1 MLFFFQTDTKNI
13 IMKPESTKRSC
24 SLTLK
29 NIFRH
34 MMENGYNPSFEHTHI
49 QFELGDDTAVVEYN
63 EGLMSVRLFF
73 SIDED
78 EYDLFLEASN
88 MAMLKSSA
96 VKIAVLD
103 NMTDLMFSCEFL
115 CENIRDF
122 KRFLPQSV
130 DRLKDALNT
139 HKDEMRRLIIASGVA
154 SATIPATDSSMAGI
168 GKRKIIS

>member
-1 MLFFFQTDTKNI
+1 
-13 IMKPESTKRSC
+13 
-24 SLTLK
+24 
-29 NIFRH
+29 

-139 HKDEMRRLIIASGVA
+139 HKDEMRRLIIASGVV
-154 SATIPATDSSMAGI
+154 SATIPATDSFMAGI

>member
-1 MLFFFQTDTKNI
+1 
-13 IMKPESTKRSC
+13 MKPESTKRRC

-34 MMENGYNPSFEHTHI
+34 MMESGYNPSFEHTHI

-103 NMTDLMFSCEFL
+103 NLTDLMFSCEVL

-122 KRFLPQSV
+122 KRFLPQAI

-154 SATIPATDSSMAGI
+154 SATIPATEISMAGI